1 MGRTLLSTLLFLW
14 SAAFAAQ
21 TYNLRVYSLDEGL
34 PQSQV
39 HAMVQDQ
46 HGFIWLGTDGGGLVK
61 YDGREFTSLTD
72 ADGLANNLVLA
83 MLTDSAEK
91 IWLGTNKG
99 LSIYQRGK
107 FLSLP
112 DALLPLQELSI
123 RALFKDS
130 RGRLWIGTSKG
141 AYLFDGAALKK
152 VQAAQ
157 EQMVVSIYE
166 DAAKNMWLGTVND
179 GMYRVS
185 GETTVTRFTSL
196 HGLNDNTIY
205 AFRDMPDGTLLIGT
219 ENGLNLLF
227 GDSIYAYPGGTPG
240 AKKLLIRFLNYDDE
254 GRLWIGTWNDGVYLL
269 EKGAMLHMG
278 AREGLDI
285 NGVLCFLQDREKNIW
300 LGTDGGGAVKYG
312 SQALTSIGSRNGL
325 PSELVLSMHHAKDG
339 KIWYGHD
346 NGVSLYDGSSYK
358 FFDAKNGFATEKVWC
373 IYEGAAG
380 TIWVATYGSGIFQ
393 YRNEKFTLFTRNKD
407 LVSKNVRAIK
417 KDSKGRLWVG
427 TANGLH
433 LFDGGKMS
441 VYTRR
446 EGMPANRILG
456 VYEDSRGRLWV
467 GTSGGGLVQVME
479 QEGGFTFKSISEAE
493 GLAGNVV
500 LSIAEDKAGNI
511 WTASFGG
518 VTCIDAAGG
527 KTKRITRKEGLCS
540 NTAYAIAFANDG
552 SAIIGTNSGV
562 DKLDATAFVKSGKV
576 SIRHFGKED
585 GLRGVECN
593 TNSIL
598 KDERGRIWIG
608 TVKGVFIYDPELDK
622 PNDIEPQTHITGLRL
637 FFEQPDYAKYTEKPD
652 TAAFVPD
659 GMTFP
664 HDQNHVTFD
673 FIGLSY
679 GIPEKVRY
687 SYILEGFDKNWT
699 SPAAGNFATY
709 TNLPPGKYVFKVRAS
724 NSDGKWNTHAASLAF
739 RVTPP
744 FWRTWWFRIG
754 AALFFILLAYAF
766 YRSRIK
772 RLERTQ
778 LFLEK
783 QVELK
788 TRELR
793 EEKETVEEQSKLIE
807 KKNHDITSSI
817 RYARRIQDSILPVKE
832 KLNELWPQSF
842 IFYKPKDIVSGD
854 FYWFTAQNGTKM
866 VAAVDCTGHGVPG
879 AFMSLVGN
887 NLLNDIVLNKRLKDP
902 AKILEKLH
910 EGLVL
915 ALKKSDH
922 ESDTVDGMDIT
933 LCVVDEK
940 KHTLEISATGR
951 PVMLVRGDE
960 VIRYKVG
967 KHPLGLVTKKE
978 LTFKKESISLQ
989 PGDTFYLST
998 DGYCDQFG
1006 SDEDEKFMDS
1016 RFEKLLLALR
1026 HMPMHEQAAEL
1037 ESTIDLW
1044 RGLNPQ
1050 IDDMLVV
1057 GIRAGEA
1064 TANN

>member
-1 MGRTLLSTLLFLW
+1 MGRAAVSTLLFLW
-14 SAAFAAQ
+14 SLSLAAQ

-39 HAMVQDQ
+39 HAMVQDKN
-46 HGFIWLGTDGGGLVK
+46 GFIWLGTDGGGLVR
-61 YDGREFTSLTD
+61 YNGRAFTSLTD
-72 ADGLANNLVLA
+72 ADGLSNNLVLDMCLDEA
-83 MLTDSAEK
+83 GRLWLATNKGVSLYAGQKFQPLPQALGPLQQLSVRCLLIDNKKRMWFGTTSGAFVYDGKTLSQADAAKGQMVVAIFADSNGNT
-91 IWLGTNKG
+91 WLGT
-99 LSIYQRGK
+99 
-107 FLSLP
+107 F
-112 DALLPLQELSI
+112 
-123 RALFKDS
+123 
-130 RGRLWIGTSKG
+130 
-141 AYLFDGAALKK
+141 
-152 VQAAQ
+152 
-157 EQMVVSIYE
+157 
-166 DAAKNMWLGTVND
+166 ND
-179 GMYRVS
+179 GVYRLH
-185 GETTVTRFTSL
+185 GDGITHFTVAN
-196 HGLNDNTIY
+196 GLNDNNVWALQESKSGALIV
-205 AFRDMPDGTLLIGT
+205 GTD
-219 ENGLNLLF
+219 NGLNF
-227 GDSIYAYPGGTPG
+227 IHGDTISSYTHSGSS
-240 AKKLLIRFLNYDDE
+240 AKILVRFLNYDDE
-254 GRLWIGTWNDGVYLL
+254 GRLWIGTWNDGVYVL
-269 EKGAMLHMG
+269 ENGAMLHIG
-278 AREGLDI
+278 ARQGLDI

-312 SQALTSIGSRNGL
+312 SQAITSIGSRNGL
-325 PSELVLSMHHAKDG
+325 PSDLVLSMHHAKDG

-346 NGVSLYDGSSYK
+346 NGVSVYNGSSYQ
-358 FFDAKNGFATEKVWC
+358 FFNAKNGFVSEKVWC
-373 IYEGAAG
+373 IYEDETG

-393 YRNEKFTLFTRNKD
+393 YRNGVFSPFAGNKD
-407 LVSKNVRAIK
+407 LVNKNVRAIR
-417 KDSKGRLWVG
+417 KDAKGRLWIG

-433 LFDGGKMS
+433 VFDGKNLS
-441 VYTRR
+441 VYTRQ
-446 EGMPANRILG
+446 EGLPANRVLG
-456 VYEDSRGRLWV
+456 VYEDSMGRLWV
-467 GTSGGGLVQVME
+467 GTSGGGLAQVIE
-479 QEGGFTFKSISEAE
+479 QEGSLSFKSISEAE

-518 VTCIDAAGG
+518 VTCIAAASG

-540 NTAYAIAFANDG
+540 STAYAIAFANDG
-552 SAIIGTNSGV
+552 SAIIGTNNGV
-562 DKLDATAFVKSGKV
+562 DKLDARTFLSTGKV
-576 SIRHFGKED
+576 NIRHFGKED

-593 TNSIL
+593 TNSML
-598 KDERGRIWIG
+598 KDLRGRVWIG
-608 TVKGVFIYDPELDK
+608 TVKGVFIYDPALDK
-622 PNDIEPQTHITGLRL
+622 PNDVEPQTHITGLRL
-637 FFEQPDYAKYTEKPD
+637 FFEQPDYTQYTEKPD
-652 TAAFVPD
+652 SEAFVPA

-664 HDQNHVTFD
+664 YDQNHVTFD

-679 GIPEKVRY
+679 CIPEKVRY

-699 SPAAGNFATY
+699 SPAAENFATY
-709 TNLPPGKYVFKVRAS
+709 TNLPPGRYVFKVRAS
-724 NSDGKWNTHAASLAF
+724 NSDGKWNTQAASLAF
-739 RVTPP
+739 SITPP
-744 FWRTWWFRIG
+744 FWRTWWFRAG
-754 AALFFILLAYAF
+754 AALFVILSAYGF

-778 LFLEK
+778 LLLEK

-854 FYWFTAQNGTKM
+854 FYWFAAQNGAKM

-887 NLLNDIVLNKRLKDP
+887 NLLNDIVFSKRLKDP

-915 ALKKSDH
+915 SLKKSDN

-940 KHTLEISATGR
+940 KQTLEISATGR
-951 PVMLVRGDE
+951 PVMLVRGDQ
-960 VIRYKVG
+960 VLRYKVG

-978 LTFKKESISLQ
+978 IAFKKESIALQ

-1006 SDEDEKFMDS
+1006 MAEDEKFMDS
-1016 RFEKLLLALR
+1016 RFEKLLLALS

-1037 ESTIDLW
+1037 ESIIELW
-1044 RGLNPQ
+1044 RGTNPQ
-1050 IDDMLVV
+1050 IDDMLVL
-1057 GIRAGEA
+1057 GIRTGAPA
-1064 TANN
+1064 S